1 MRIEKITPVIV
12 ALFLCFSQLV
22 ASEDVAT
29 TKDVNARNDDMNKI
43 KSKYIIPS
51 KIFKLKYL
59 CVFLWLQ
66 FDIIYIFR

>member
-1 MRIEKITPVIV
+1 MRKEQITPVIV

-43 KSKYIIPS
+43 KSK
-51 KIFKLKYL
+51 
-59 CVFLWLQ
+59 
-66 FDIIYIFR
+66 